1 MNKPIEPTTVK
12 YEEIDNYEID
22 EAANDYPMLTEEEH
36 KRLVEDIK
44 LNGQL
49 QPVVIFEKKI
59 MDGRNRVKAVKELQK
74 SLEVI
79 IVTTTYEDALKLA
92 QSNNDKRRHMS
103 KSQFAMKAAFRI
115 LASRVNE
122 DGTPKPKTEW
132 LEVQKVQEVADKI
145 VGSRNVTSAIKIAQD
160 NEVLAKDVFNGDMEL
175 VNATR
180 QLEDKE
186 VIADVNLELFRAN
199 PTATK
204 SYKEYL
210 AKGAFS
216 KQDLAKRLVELE
228 LENEKLKKI
237 TK

>member
-122 DGTPKPKTEW
+122 DATPKPKTEW
-132 LEVQKVQEVADKI
+132 LEVQKVQEVVDK
-145 VGSRNVTSAIKIAQD
+145 VVSSRNVTSAIKIAQD

>member
-132 LEVQKVQEVADKI
+132 LEVQKAQEVVDKI